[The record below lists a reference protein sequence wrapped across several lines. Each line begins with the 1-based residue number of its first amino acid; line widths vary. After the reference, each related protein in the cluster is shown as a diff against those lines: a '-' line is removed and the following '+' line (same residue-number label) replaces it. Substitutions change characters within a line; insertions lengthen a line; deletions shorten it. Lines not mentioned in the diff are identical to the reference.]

1 MSTSS
6 SIHSFVA
13 NTPLTKGLSSRPAL
27 VLRPGRGWQIIQL
40 AKLWR
45 SRELLAF
52 LAWRD
57 IKVRYKQTSL
67 GALWAVLQPFVMM
80 VVLSIFFGRVID
92 INMQDK
98 TSGIPYPIFLYA
110 GLLPWT
116 FFSAAVTASTN
127 SLVSNANMLRKV
139 YFPRLI
145 MPLSSVGVPLMDYM
159 VAFGVLMGLMG
170 WYGVVPTS
178 QLLLLPLFVLVT
190 VVAALGVGIGLS
202 GLTVSYRDFR
212 YVVPFMLQV
221 WFFVT
226 PVIWPVTIVSEQYH
240 WLLRLNPMGGTIEA
254 FRAAVLGTPIDVG
267 ALLIST
273 GVAFLTLF
281 VGLAYFGFAEKRFAD
296 VV

>member
-1 MSTSS
+1 M
-6 SIHSFVA
+6 
-13 NTPLTKGLSSRPAL
+13 NTLVTNSQIIQGLSSRPVM
-27 VLRPGRGWQIIQL
+27 VLRPGRGWQVIQL

-45 SRELLAF
+45 FRELLAF

-80 VVLSIFFGRVID
+80 VVLSTFFGRVID
-92 INMQDK
+92 INMEDK

-127 SLVSNANMLRKV
+127 SLVSNANMLRKI

-145 MPLSSVGVPLMDYM
+145 MPLSSVGAPLMDYI
-159 VAFGVLMGLMG
+159 VAFGVLIGLMG
-170 WYGVVPTS
+170 WYGVVPTT
-178 QLLLLPLFVLVT
+178 QLLLLPLFMLVT
-190 VVAALGVGIGLS
+190 IVAALGVGIGLS

-226 PVIWPVTIVSEQYH
+226 PVIWPVTIVSEQIH

-273 GVAFLTLF
+273 TVSFLILLI
-281 VGLAYFGFAEKRFAD
+281 GLVYFGYAERRFAD